1 MPPVGLGRQQ
11 VQRDVPMDAPD
22 STATPFGCCHFF
34 DQCAEDSIMALHY
47 AGGLPLLDWMGFNV
61 SDVCL
66 RTIEFINFVRPEQ
79 SGGACTEG
87 YIGNACDDPNGIEF
101 GACKLSV
108 EDFGRY
114 GRHGPIRD
122 VMKPKYYCRTDPRWR
137 LNGKLVVDEDE
148 WDMRFAMDVIIQD
161 ISKALIVGNSAT
173 AGQFDGLQQW
183 VATGYDCSMLDSIVI
198 NWNSNPMTGGA
209 GITWNGQ
216 AVGAT
221 FNFVDVLQA
230 AYRRIRQR
238 VSWSMTLNAQ
248 RMRLG
253 DMILV
258 LPTTMAHCLL
268 DFYTC
273 WTVCPNSDY
282 SFAFLQTYEAR
293 QFRDRLIG
301 EVPENMFGFG
311 FIRLD
316 SFPIP
321 LLAYDYELITGE
333 NTGDIYLLTGAVGSN
348 RIWEGEHLS
357 AATAAQKHGGRGY
370 FSTDGGRVLGKWD
383 VDNEC
388 DRVKL
393 WMHPRLFCRAPWSQ
407 IRFQDVTCAHPEP
420 IISPDPCDTSFYPE
434 TSMTPAECP

>member
-1 MPPVGLGRQQ
+1 MPPGVMTK
-11 VQRDVPMDAPD
+11 QRDVPMTSPD
-22 STATPFGCCHFF
+22 SAATPFGCCHFF
-34 DQCAEDSIMALHY
+34 DQCAEDSIMSLHY

-79 SGGACTEG
+79 SAGACTEG
-87 YIGNACDDPNGIEF
+87 YISGACDDPHGIEY

-114 GRHGPIRD
+114 GRRGPIRD
-122 VMKPKYYCRTDPRWR
+122 IMTPKYYCRTDPRWR
-137 LNGKLVVDEDE
+137 LDGKLVVDEDE
-148 WDMRFAMDVIIQD
+148 WDMRFATDVLVQD
-161 ISKALIVGNSAT
+161 ISKHLIIGNSAT

-183 VATGYDCSMLDSIVI
+183 VATGYDCTMLDSIVV
-198 NWNSNPMTGGA
+198 NWNGNTMAGGA
-209 GITWNGQ
+209 GITWNGA
-216 AVGAT
+216 AVGAA
-221 FNFVDVLQA
+221 FDFVNVLLS

-238 VSWSMTLNAQ
+238 ISWSSTLNAQ

-268 DFYTC
+268 DFFTC
-273 WTVCPNSDY
+273 WSVCAGSTFNPVI
-282 SFAFLQTYEAR
+282 ALQSYEAR
-293 QFRDRLIG
+293 TFRDRLIG
-301 EVPENMFGFG
+301 ESPENMFGFG

-321 LLAYDYELITGE
+321 LLAYDYELITGAT
-333 NTGDIYLLTGAVGSN
+333 TGDAYFLTGAVGSN

-357 AATAAQKHGGRGY
+357 ATTAAGKLGGLGY
-370 FSTDGGRVLGKWD
+370 FSTDGGRLLGKWD

-388 DRVKL
+388 KRVKL
-393 WMHPRLFCRAPWSQ
+393 WMHPRLFCRAPWAQ
-407 IRFQDVTCAHPEP
+407 IRFQDVNCAHPEP
-420 IISPDPCDTSFYPE
+420 TISPDPCDASFYPE
-434 TSMTPAECP
+434 TSPVVAECP